1 MTPAMG
7 LMKLIEMGMEKG
19 GIRDS
24 LAKRQEMAAGQALQ
38 MADQPL
44 MSPVDT
50 GGLFS
55 QPAPQMSPTMPEL
68 VDASPDTFDQVMRL
82 VGAIGGN
89 NMRGGFQGR
98 PELLGGSIPNMGM
111 TAQDMMSQGNGG
123 FNEDNFGALP
133 GLLKMLSTFK
143 SVF

>member
-7 LMKLIEMGMEKG
+7 LMKLIEVGLEKG

-24 LAKRQEMAAGQALQ
+24 MATRQMQRGGQALQ

-55 QPAPQMSPTMPEL
+55 QPAPQMSPAMPQL
-68 VDASPDTFDQVMRL
+68 VDASPDTFDQIMRV

-89 NMRGGFQGR
+89 NMQGGFQGR
-98 PELLGGSIPNMGM
+98 PELLAGSVPNMGM
-111 TAQDMMSQGNGG
+111 TAQDMMRQNNQGNGG
-123 FNEDNFGALP
+123 LMTI
-133 GLLKMLSTFK
+133 LKILGGG
-143 SVF
+143 

>member
-24 LAKRQEMAAGQALQ
+24 LATRQMQRGGQALQ

-50 GGLFS
+50 GGPFS
-55 QPAPQMSPTMPEL
+55 QPAPQMSPVAPAMPQL
-68 VDASPDTFDQVMRL
+68 VDASPDTFDQIMRV

-89 NMRGGFQGR
+89 NMQGGFQGR
-98 PELLGGSIPNMGM
+98 PQLLGGSVPNMGM
-111 TAQDMMSQGNGG
+111 TAQDMMSQNQGG
-123 FNEDNFGALP
+123 GLMTILKLMGA
-133 GLLKMLSTFK
+133 GA
-143 SVF
+143 

>member
-24 LAKRQEMAAGQALQ
+24 MATRQIQRGGQALQ

-50 GGLFS
+50 GGPFS
-55 QPAPQMSPTMPEL
+55 QPAPQMSPAMPQL
-68 VDASPDTFDQVMRL
+68 VDASPDTFDQIMRV

-89 NMRGGFQGR
+89 NMQGGSQGR
-98 PELLGGSIPNMGM
+98 MELLGGSVPNMGM
-111 TAQDMMSQGNGG
+111 TAQDMMSQNQGG
-123 FNEDNFGALP
+123 GLMTILKLMAAGA
-133 GLLKMLSTFK
+133 
-143 SVF
+143 

>member
-50 GGLFS
+50 GGPFS
-55 QPAPQMSPTMPEL
+55 QPAPQMSPAMPEL

-89 NMRGGFQGR
+89 NMQGGM
-98 PELLGGSIPNMGM
+98 PMGGMPAALTGPGNTPNMGLL
-111 TAQDMMSQGNGG
+111 AQDFTARNQESGG
-123 FNEDNFGALP
+123 LRGKLEKLIMG
-133 GLLKMLSTFK
+133 GM
-143 SVF
+143 V

>member
-55 QPAPQMSPTMPEL
+55 QPAPQMSPAMPQL
-68 VDASPDTFDQVMRL
+68 VDASPDTFDQIMRL

-89 NMRGGFQGR
+89 NMQGGFQGR
-98 PELLGGSIPNMGM
+98 PELLAGGSVPNMGM
-111 TAQDMMSQGNGG
+111 TAQDIMRQNQGGGLMSILSLM
-123 FNEDNFGALP
+123 GA
-133 GLLKMLSTFK
+133 GR
-143 SVF
+143 